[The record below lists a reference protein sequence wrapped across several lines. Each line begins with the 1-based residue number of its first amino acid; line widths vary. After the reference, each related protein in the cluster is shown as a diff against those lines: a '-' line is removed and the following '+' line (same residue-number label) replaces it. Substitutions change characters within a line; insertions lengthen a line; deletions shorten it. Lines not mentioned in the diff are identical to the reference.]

1 VIMMEE
7 NDDEIMQ
14 LTPEQVTE
22 MIEAKTIQVNRA
34 YIEQLKKTLEFIDE
48 LETKPDKDRLRY
60 ANIISQ
66 LIGVLIGSIKGW
78 QSWLN
83 FSSMDSLI
91 TLQELEE
98 IVPKM
103 KKLVKEW
110 IEIDISITESKT
122 KDVETKH
129 EEMKAK
135 RKASKPSKPYVS

>member
-1 VIMMEE
+1 MEE
-7 NDDEIMQ
+7 NDEIMQ
-14 LTPEQVTE
+14 MTPEQIAE
-22 MIEAKTIQVNRA
+22 MIEAKTIQMNKA
-34 YIEQLKKTLEFIDE
+34 YIENLKKTLEFIDE

-60 ANIISQ
+60 ANMISQ

-83 FSSMDSLI
+83 FATMDNLLSFK
-91 TLQELEE
+91 ELEE

-129 EEMKAK
+129 EETKAK
-135 RKASKPSKPYVS
+135 RKASKQTKPYVS